1 MASIAR
7 GCFIFNNEGENTAWT
22 IYARHLHNSAQTKT
36 TTKTTQMNLKTK
48 NSRKDTII
56 GIVVILVVVVFLM
69 NLCSG
74 NEVSRSESKEIAD
87 VCKAFYSARED

>member
-1 MASIAR
+1 
-7 GCFIFNNEGENTAWT
+7 
-22 IYARHLHNSAQTKT
+22 
-36 TTKTTQMNLKTK
+36 MNLKTK